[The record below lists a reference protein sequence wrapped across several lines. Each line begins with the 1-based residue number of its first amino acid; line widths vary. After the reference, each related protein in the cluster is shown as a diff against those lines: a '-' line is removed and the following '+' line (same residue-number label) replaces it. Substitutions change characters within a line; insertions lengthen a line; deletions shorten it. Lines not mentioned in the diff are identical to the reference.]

1 MHASHSAES
10 VRMTVSVTEA
20 SAILGI
26 SRSLAYELIA
36 KRELP
41 SIRFGRRVLVPVSA
55 LERLVGS
62 TTSADQALV

>member
-41 SIRFGRRVLVPVSA
+41 CSCRKPHPSPSCGEFVLAYEATESA
-55 LERLVGS
+55 
-62 TTSADQALV
+62 